1 MVNSDED
8 RPLTENIKF
17 ASMPLSKK
25 NENLQ
30 QTPWQNRSSTY
41 YALGFSL
48 FLVFIVV
55 FALPRFVPKIEKNEQ
70 VKENQ
75 ILEKRSIKESPFID
89 AQLTKARRKSQ
100 DSLADFLAV
109 QDFLEKRGVTKWG
122 RDAFERA
129 LTIGANGDK
138 LFRQRKFSEALVLY
152 EEAKLKL
159 NKLKNLIPNKLAMNL
174 QIAKDALI
182 RGDSKIAKEY
192 YNLALSIDPS
202 SIEALKGLART
213 DVLDEVLILL
223 KKGEQLLESG
233 DYKQARNLFVKA
245 NKLDPLN
252 KIAMD
257 MYSQATLLIQ
267 DIDFKQLMSNGYQAL
282 EAKNYSVAL
291 EKFQIAM
298 KIKPQNQAA
307 FLGSTQAQQLLAQK
321 FITDEL
327 KKAELNEDME
337 NWDDALEGY
346 EKILN
351 KSGILIEA
359 QVGKKRTS
367 SRLEISNDINNI
379 ILSPLRLSTPQV
391 YDQAKKLLINAQ
403 KISNPGAK
411 HLKQLSQ
418 LKQAL
423 EDSQVDLQVLFRS
436 DRSTNVTLLKKGNLG
451 YFIEKNLILKP
462 GNYIATGTRDGYR
475 DIRIEFRVSKESAPF
490 NIEVTCKEQI

>member
-223 KKGEQLLESG
+223 KKGEQLL
-233 DYKQARNLFVKA
+233 A
-245 NKLDPLN
+245 
-252 KIAMD
+252 
-257 MYSQATLLIQ
+257 
-267 DIDFKQLMSNGYQAL
+267 
-282 EAKNYSVAL
+282 
-291 EKFQIAM
+291 
-298 KIKPQNQAA
+298 
-307 FLGSTQAQQLLAQK
+307 
-321 FITDEL
+321 
-327 KKAELNEDME
+327 
-337 NWDDALEGY
+337 
-346 EKILN
+346 
-351 KSGILIEA
+351 
-359 QVGKKRTS
+359 
-367 SRLEISNDINNI
+367 
-379 ILSPLRLSTPQV
+379 
-391 YDQAKKLLINAQ
+391 
-403 KISNPGAK
+403 
-411 HLKQLSQ
+411 
-418 LKQAL
+418 
-423 EDSQVDLQVLFRS
+423 
-436 DRSTNVTLLKKGNLG
+436 
-451 YFIEKNLILKP
+451 
-462 GNYIATGTRDGYR
+462 
-475 DIRIEFRVSKESAPF
+475 
-490 NIEVTCKEQI
+490 

>member
-1 MVNSDED
+1 
-8 RPLTENIKF
+8 
-17 ASMPLSKK
+17 
-25 NENLQ
+25 
-30 QTPWQNRSSTY
+30 
-41 YALGFSL
+41 
-48 FLVFIVV
+48 
-55 FALPRFVPKIEKNEQ
+55 
-70 VKENQ
+70 
-75 ILEKRSIKESPFID
+75 
-89 AQLTKARRKSQ
+89 
-100 DSLADFLAV
+100 
-109 QDFLEKRGVTKWG
+109 
-122 RDAFERA
+122 
-129 LTIGANGDK
+129 
-138 LFRQRKFSEALVLY
+138 
-152 EEAKLKL
+152 
-159 NKLKNLIPNKLAMNL
+159 
-174 QIAKDALI
+174 
-182 RGDSKIAKEY
+182 
-192 YNLALSIDPS
+192 
-202 SIEALKGLART
+202 
-213 DVLDEVLILL
+213 
-223 KKGEQLLESG
+223 
-233 DYKQARNLFVKA
+233 
-245 NKLDPLN
+245 
-252 KIAMD
+252 

-351 KSGILIEA
+351 RSGILIEA